1 MALIGKIRN
10 NFWFVRPK
18 QIIGEVAGQE
28 IDYADFQRVEQALY
42 GGATDSYVGK
52 NSAWNYLT
60 EKAIIDSQA
69 EQLGIGV
76 SNSELTELQFGSK
89 LSPVIQQMYRNP
101 QTGQIDMQNLLG
113 VKQALQNGD
122 ELNENFEMTWEQVQ
136 KQVMK
141 TAKQDKINALV
152 SKSIYT
158 PSFLAESTGKRSSQQ
173 ANFEFV
179 KIPFDYI
186 DDADVEVTDADIT
199 SYIQDNSYNYTN
211 DEETRVI
218 EYAVLD
224 VLPTE
229 ADSARVRA
237 DLEEIAA
244 DFRKRTTATADSNFV
259 LRNEGFYSPFY
270 SAKDNLSGAIKDNVE
285 NMEVGDVFG
294 PFLDN
299 GAYFIA
305 KLTGKKVVPDSVTAS
320 HILRSATTPMA
331 FEAADKYI
339 DSLQTVLNSRSAN
352 FADLATEH
360 SEDPGS
366 KTDGGSLGTFEQGK
380 MVPAFNN
387 AAFVDS
393 KKGGLYKV
401 KTQFGVHLIK
411 VEDRIFNNRDEKYRI
426 ALIRNAVTPS
436 EETQNAVYEVAD
448 QMVSTNRSLAD
459 LKTAIEGKAD
469 LSIERTTPLKANDF
483 NLGKLG
489 GGETSRE
496 IVRWAFDEDTDI
508 GSVSPSIYE
517 YSDPINYYTNKY
529 VLAGVASKTAPGLA
543 TASDMKDILDV
554 TVRNMKKGE
563 AIVSKVSGT
572 DMASIASSFGSS
584 VETADNVAFTAGGVT
599 GLGNEPDVLATVF
612 AQAEGSV
619 SKPIVGKNGV
629 YVVKTLSKTEGT
641 APANILAEKKTL
653 NNTNRGRVGFS
664 LITALKEKF
673 KATDN
678 RSRFF

>member
-1 MALIGKIRN
+1 LSFRALYNKVIHLIMALIGKIRN
-10 NFWFVRPK
+10 NFWFVLLVLGLALAAFVIMDMVNAGNQGGVGPK
-18 QIIGEVAGQE
+18 QIIGQVAGQD
-28 IDYADFQRVEQALY
+28 IDYADFQRAEQALY
-42 GGATDSYVGK
+42 GGSADSYAGK

-60 EKAIIDSQA
+60 EKAIVDNQA
-69 EQLGIGV
+69 EQLGIDV

-122 ELNENFEMTWEQVQ
+122 ELNENFELTWEQVQ
-136 KQVMK
+136 KQVIK

-158 PSFLAESTGKRSSQQ
+158 PTFLAENVGKRSSQQ

-186 DDADVEVTDADIT
+186 DDSAVEVSDADIT

-211 DEETRVI
+211 DEETRVV
-218 EYAVLD
+218 EYTVLD
-224 VLPTE
+224 VFPTA
-229 ADSARVRA
+229 ADSARVRG
-237 DLEEIAA
+237 DLEEIATQ
-244 DFRKRTTATADSNFV
+244 FRSRTTTQEDSSFV

-270 SAKDNLSGAIKDNVE
+270 SAKENLSGAIKDNVE
-285 NMEVGDVFG
+285 NMQVGEVFG

-299 GAYFIA
+299 GA
-305 KLTGKKVVPDSVTAS
+305 
-320 HILRSATTPMA
+320 
-331 FEAADKYI
+331 
-339 DSLQTVLNSRSAN
+339 TVLNSRSAS
-352 FADLATEH
+352 FADLASEH

-393 KKGGLYKV
+393 KTGGLYKV
-401 KTQFGVHLIK
+401 RTQFGVHLIK
-411 VEDRIFNNRDEKYRI
+411 VENRIFNNRNQKYRI

-436 EETQNAVYEVAD
+436 EDTQNAIYEVAD
-448 QMVSTNRSLAD
+448 QMVTSNRSIAD
-459 LKTAIEGKAD
+459 LRAAVEGKAD
-469 LSIERTTPLKANDF
+469 LTIERTVPLKANDF
-483 NLGKLG
+483 NLTNLG

-496 IVRWAFDEDTDI
+496 IVRWVFDEDTQVGD
-508 GSVSPSIYE
+508 VSPSIYT
-517 YSDPINYYTNKY
+517 YTDPVNYYNNKY
-529 VLAGVASKTAPGLA
+529 VLAAVSSKTAPGLA
-543 TASDMKDILDV
+543 TASDMRDVLDV

-563 AIVSKVSGT
+563 AIVSKVSGS
-572 DMASIASSFGSS
+572 DLASIASSFNSS
-584 VETADNVAFTAGGVT
+584 VESANNIAFTAGGVT
-599 GLGNEPDVLATVF
+599 GLGNEPDVLAAVF
-612 AQAEGSV
+612 AQAEGAV
-619 SKPIVGKNGV
+619 SKPILGKNGV
-629 YVVKTLSKTEGT
+629 YVVKTTSKTEGT
-641 APANILAEKKTL
+641 APANVLAQKKTL

-664 LITALKEKF
+664 LINALKEKF